1 MRMQST
7 SAADLLPIR
16 REAWSS
22 PQRRNLAGACLAHM
36 LHDGY
41 TDQLY
46 ALLPV
51 WQSEFGLSY
60 AGLAMVRA
68 LYYATMGGLQVPG
81 DRLIARLGPRA
92 ALALATFVAAAGYL
106 VMALPW
112 GFPGLCAGL
121 ILAGIGS
128 SVQHPRASLLV
139 TNTYGKASRGP
150 LGIYNFAGDLG
161 KATFPAVVA
170 LLLTVVA
177 WRPVVGIMAFV
188 GLAVAVAL
196 LALVPRQPFIAPV
209 EDKSTAKG
217 RGGSGFGLLLTIG
230 ALDTATRMG
239 YLLFLP
245 FLLHTRGGTEA
256 LVGLG
261 LALLFIG
268 GALGKAACG
277 WLGQHLGVVWSV
289 IVTEAATALL
299 MTATLMLP
307 LAPMLA
313 VLPLLGI
320 VLNGTSSVLYGTV
333 PDLAPKGD
341 IGRGF
346 ALFYTGVIGAGGL
359 APIAYGAIADHSNRT
374 VGILAAALTAAVVIP
389 LVLALRPTWN
399 TSVVHRGARTM
410 SGKGTEMKRAIVFS
424 ASWRD
429 TQGRFALS
437 RPPTEDKSVSTE
449 TN

>member
-1 MRMQST
+1 MHST
-7 SAADLLPIR
+7 SAADSLLLR
-16 REAWSS
+16 QRVSSS
-22 PQRRNLAGACLAHM
+22 PQRRNLAGACLAHL

-60 AGLAMVRA
+60 AGVAMVRA
-68 LYYATMGGLQVPG
+68 LYNGTMGGLQVPG
-81 DRLIARLGPRA
+81 ARLIGGLGPRA
-92 ALALATFVAAAGYL
+92 ALAQATFVAALGYL
-106 VMALPW
+106 VMALPF

-121 ILAGIGS
+121 ILGGIGS

-139 TNTYGKASRGP
+139 ANTYGKASRGP

-161 KATFPAVVA
+161 KASFPAVVA
-170 LLLTVVA
+170 LLLPIFA
-177 WRPVVGIMAFV
+177 WRPVVGIMGMV

-196 LALVPRQPFIAPV
+196 LILVPRQPFVAPI
-209 EDKSTAKG
+209 EDRPPIKRRAN
-217 RGGSGFGLLLTIG
+217 RGFGLLLTIG

-245 FLLHTRGGTEA
+245 FLLRTRGGSGA
-256 LVGLG
+256 LIGLG

-277 WLGQHLGVVWSV
+277 WLGQRVGVVWSV

-299 MTATLMLP
+299 ITATLLLP

-313 VLPLLGI
+313 LLPLLGI

-341 IGRGF
+341 VGRGF

-359 APIAYGAIADHSNRT
+359 APIAYGVIADHSNRT
-374 VGILAAALTAAVVIP
+374 VGMLAAALTAAVIVP
-389 LVLALRPTWN
+389 LVLALRTILEHER
-399 TSVVHRGARTM
+399 V
-410 SGKGTEMKRAIVFS
+410 
-424 ASWRD
+424 
-429 TQGRFALS
+429 ALAEQA
-437 RPPTEDKSVSTE
+437 P
-449 TN
+449 

>member
-1 MRMQST
+1 V
-7 SAADLLPIR
+7 
-16 REAWSS
+16 
-22 PQRRNLAGACLAHM
+22 

-60 AGLAMVRA
+60 AGLAVVRA
-68 LYYATMGGLQVPG
+68 LYYGTMGGLQIPG
-81 DRLIARLGPRA
+81 NRLIARINPRA
-92 ALALATFVAAAGYL
+92 ALALATFVAAAGFL
-106 VMALPW
+106 TMALPW
-112 GFPGLCAGL
+112 GFPALCAGL

-139 TNTYGKASRGP
+139 TNAYGKDSRGP

-161 KATFPAVVA
+161 KAAFPAVVA

-177 WRPVVGIMAFV
+177 WRPVVGIMALV

-196 LALVPRQPFIAPV
+196 LAVVPRHPFIAPV
-209 EDKSTAKG
+209 ENQATTA
-217 RGGSGFGLLLTIG
+217 RHGGNGFGLLLAIG
-230 ALDTATRMG
+230 TLDTATRMG

-245 FLLHTRGGTEA
+245 FLLRTRGGTEA

-277 WLGQHLGVVWSV
+277 WLGQHMGVVWSV
-289 IVTEAATALL
+289 IITEAATALL

-307 LAPMLA
+307 LAPMLV

-341 IGRGF
+341 VGRGF
-346 ALFYTGVIGAGGL
+346 SLFYAGVTGAGGL
-359 APIAYGAIADHSNRT
+359 APIAYGAIADHSSRT
-374 VGILAAALTAAVVIP
+374 AGILAAALTAAVIIP
-389 LVLALRPTWN
+389 LVLALRPH
-399 TSVVHRGARTM
+399 VEDGCGALADP
-410 SGKGTEMKRAIVFS
+410 E
-424 ASWRD
+424 
-429 TQGRFALS
+429 
-437 RPPTEDKSVSTE
+437 P
-449 TN
+449 